1 MTLYYS
7 RECVPGK
14 PKPTLGNIVDVAKNA
29 GNLKILLKLLSDL
42 DYIVE
47 LKKYKALTIFA
58 PSDEAFKKL
67 PADILQQINFLWGE
81 YGKERIINR
90 HLLLNTSLLAADI
103 TTGPLETNGRADI
116 YLFKTN
122 QGGVRIYYNGK
133 VATVVTADVKATNG
147 VIHIIDNV
155 LL

>member
-1 MTLYYS
+1 
-7 RECVPGK
+7 
-14 PKPTLGNIVDVAKNA
+14 VAKNA

-42 DYIVE
+42 DHVVE
-47 LKKYKALTIFA
+47 LKKFNSVTIFA

-67 PADILQQINFLWGE
+67 PADILQQISYLWGE

-90 HLLLNTSLLAADI
+90 HTLLNTTLLAADI
-103 TTGPLETNGRADI
+103 TTGPLETNGKEDI

-122 QGGVRIYYNGK
+122 QGGVRIYHHGK

>member
-58 PSDEAFKKL
+58 PSDEAL
-67 PADILQQINFLWGE
+67 
-81 YGKERIINR
+81 
-90 HLLLNTSLLAADI
+90 
-103 TTGPLETNGRADI
+103 
-116 YLFKTN
+116 
-122 QGGVRIYYNGK
+122 
-133 VATVVTADVKATNG
+133 
-147 VIHIIDNV
+147 
-155 LL
+155 